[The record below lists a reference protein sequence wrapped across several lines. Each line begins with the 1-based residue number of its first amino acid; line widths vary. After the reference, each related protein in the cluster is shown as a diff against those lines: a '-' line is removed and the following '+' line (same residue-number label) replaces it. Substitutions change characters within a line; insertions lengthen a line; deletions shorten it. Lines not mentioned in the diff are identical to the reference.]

1 MYLGVF
7 ALYGFRSM
15 CALHELPSPS
25 AYIKCN
31 DERAK
36 GNAKQIFLHGNEP
49 QKNVLNIQLLELQ
62 FDMDTYLHQL
72 YSVAPIVFFDAGLAG
87 IRARISD
94 YITWF
99 IWM

>member
-1 MYLGVF
+1 MY
-7 ALYGFRSM
+7 ALYD
-15 CALHELPSPS
+15 LPSPS
-25 AYIKCN
+25 GYIKCN

-36 GNAKQIFLHGNEP
+36 GNEKQIFLHDNEP

-62 FDMDTYLHQL
+62 FDMDTYLHPL
-72 YSVAPIVFFDAGLAG
+72 FSVASIVFFDGGLAE